1 MVKNNIYS
9 LTISPDKNIGIFPK
23 IYFSEENG
31 A

>member
-9 LTISPDKNIGIFPK
+9 LTISPDKKYWDFSK